1 MVEETLQEALANE
14 TVEQETQEVQKEVEQ
29 TPQEPE
35 ESIQAKNFRELRE
48 QAKEYKRAALAQE
61 RAVLAQQQ
69 EIERIKKQLEESQK
83 AKEYDYSDDELV
95 ERKHLKKTQKE
106 IDDKLSRYEQKLVE
120 QEQQLNEQYVL
131 AKCPDFYAVVTDDT
145 IKKLRE
151 KHPELA
157 AAANSA
163 GSTRACALS
172 AYKLIKKFVLDDV
185 DKEYEKKKIL
195 ENSKKPKPVQQT
207 PLAHAH
213 SFEKRMTEKER
224 AEFYSQMVDF
234 SKKA

>member
-1 MVEETLQEALANE
+1 MIEETLQETLVDE
-14 TVEQETQEVQKEVEQ
+14 TVEQETQEVQDRPEAVE
-29 TPQEPE
+29 QEPE

-48 QAKEYKRAALAQE
+48 QAKEYKRTA
-61 RAVLAQQQ
+61 LAQQQ
-69 EIERIKKQLEESQK
+69 ELERIKKQLEESQK
-83 AKEYDYSDDELV
+83 TKEYDYSDDEFV
-95 ERKHLKKTQKE
+95 ERKHLKKTQEDIEK
-106 IDDKLSRYEQKLVE
+106 KLARYEQ
-120 QEQQLNEQYVL
+120 QLDEQYVL
-131 AKCPDFYAVVTDDT
+131 AQCPDFYTVVTDDT
-145 IKKLRE
+145 IEKLQK

-157 AAANSA
+157 TAVNSA
-163 GSTRACALS
+163 GSTRARALS

-195 ENSKKPKPVQQT
+195 ENSKKPKPLQQT

-224 AEFYSQMVDF
+224 AEFYSRMVDF